1 VPDGRPKL
9 KLRCPVCFNREN
21 DVLLLE
27 RSALEGETLSL
38 YCIKCGFSGDEARVR
53 EFYRDAR
60 KKYRLLTTRLT
71 LEELRQR

>member
-1 VPDGRPKL
+1 MPDGLRKL

-27 RSALEGETLSL
+27 QPAPDGGNL
-38 YCIKCGFSGDEARVR
+38 YCIKCGFTGDEARTR

-60 KKYRLLTTRLT
+60 KKYRLIGVRLT
-71 LEELRQR
+71 LNELRRL

>member
-1 VPDGRPKL
+1 VSDGLKTL

-27 RSALEGETLSL
+27 GETRGL

-71 LEELRQR
+71 LEELRQQ

>member
-1 VPDGRPKL
+1 MPDGRQKL

-27 RSALEGETLSL
+27 RAVMNGGEL
-38 YCIKCGFSGDEARVR
+38 YCIKCGFTGDEARVR

-60 KKYRLLTTRLT
+60 KKYRLIGVRLT
-71 LEELRQR
+71 LEELRRL

>member
-1 VPDGRPKL
+1 MPDGQAAL

-27 RSALEGETLSL
+27 RPRSDISTRKL
-38 YCIKCGFSGDEARVR
+38 YCIKCGFTGDEALVR

-60 KKYRLLTTRLT
+60 KKYHLLTTRLT
-71 LEELRQR
+71 LEQLRQS